1 LVFFLLSGT
10 VCNLKKQ
17 ERPKQQKKKKSQSKV
32 TKKIKQNQK
41 KSEAQQGT
49 QENNNMATGGD
60 ITLRDVT
67 HPSLN
72 EALKA
77 HNAVTFKLVRTGE

>member
-1 LVFFLLSGT
+1 LDFLLLSET
-10 VCNLKKQ
+10 VCNPKKQ
-17 ERPKQQKKKKSQSKV
+17 ERAKQQKKKKSQSKA
-32 TKKIKQNQK
+32 TRKTKQNQK

-49 QENNNMATGGD
+49 QEDDNMATGGD